1 MAQYNINKLIKS
13 FLNQNQKNTLFQERH
28 IIDIWHREMGDFI
41 VQNTQSVS
49 IKNGIL
55 VVKLI
60 NASLRFEL
68 LGMRSSIIE
77 KLNKAVDADV
87 VKDII
92 FR

>member
-1 MAQYNINKLIKS
+1 MAQHDMNELIKS
-13 FLNQNQKNTLFQERH
+13 FLNQNKKNILFQERH
-28 IIDIWHREMGDFI
+28 IIEIWNREMGDFI

-49 IKNGIL
+49 MKQGIL
-55 VVKLI
+55 LVKLI

-77 KLNKAVDADV
+77 KLNKAVGGKV

-92 FR
+92 FQ